1 MGPLMSKQMNR
12 TMTKDERRRERREEQ
27 KRREAER
34 LRAARA
40 RRNTLIGAFVGLV
53 LIIGVSVY
61 FAGKLN
67 NNPSPNSISPSGT
80 PINNQVNPRVDNI
93 SCEGNEQ
100 LAFHIHAHLSIYING
115 SPVQVSQG
123 IGLATDQSCLYW
135 LHTHDSTGVIHIES
149 PNPGDVYTLG
159 TFIHLWGEQ
168 FPQLQYPSQLDLTN
182 GWVVYVNGQPY
193 KGDFHNLPLKA
204 HDLITMAYNSPNIK
218 PDTVYSWGAGL

>member
-1 MGPLMSKQMNR
+1 MNR

-34 LRAARA
+34 LRAARN
-40 RRNTLIGAFVGLV
+40 RRYALIGAFAVTALIVGIAAFVISRL
-53 LIIGVSVY
+53 
-61 FAGKLN
+61 
-67 NNPSPNSISPSGT
+67 PSSSTQGSPVANGT
-80 PINNQVNPRVDNI
+80 VINTQVNPRVDNI
-93 SCEGNEQ
+93 SCQGNEQ
-100 LAFHIHAHLSIYING
+100 LAFHIHAHLSIYIDGN
-115 SPVQVSQG
+115 PVQVAQG
-123 IGLATDQSCLYW
+123 VGLAQDQSCLYW

-193 KGDFHNLPLKA
+193 KGDFHKIPLTA
-204 HDLITMAYNSPNIK
+204 HALITIAYNSPGIQ
-218 PDTVYSWGAGL
+218 PDTQYNWGPNL